1 MENAEKHSEDEQ
13 SYLKSVI
20 DSLKAQL
27 EQRDKEYFNLKSGST
42 ERDDEVLRQVEHL
55 QQEKR
60 ALLED
65 MDELRSQFKH
75 KEKECRRA
83 LESEDELMEQK
94 KNLQRMLDRK
104 DREISRAN
112 EENEE
117 LERKL
122 RKNKEDVLSPTE
134 SGPVSYVQPYSVMGV
149 CRHHMC
155 VHIHVRMYST

>member
-1 MENAEKHSEDEQ
+1 MKNAEEHSEDEQ

-20 DSLKAQL
+20 DSLKVQL
-27 EQRDKEYFNLKSGST
+27 KQKDQECLNLKSGST
-42 ERDDEVLRQVEHL
+42 ERDDELLRQVEHL

-65 MDELRSQFKH
+65 MDKWRRQLKQ
-75 KEKECRRA
+75 KEEECRRA
-83 LESEDELMEQK
+83 LESKDELMEQK

-104 DREISRAN
+104 DREISRAT

-122 RKNKEDVLSPTE
+122 RKKEDVLSPTE

-149 CRHHMC
+149 RKHHVC
-155 VHIHVRMYST
+155 TYTCTYST